1 VPFVEFA
8 RTQARF
14 SLLERANPAAAAHL
28 FALAQH
34 DIDERWHLYE
44 QLGEMERWADD
55 EVDDT
60 AVTVS
65 LTGDEV
71 NP

>member
-1 VPFVEFA
+1 
-8 RTQARF
+8 
-14 SLLERANPAAAAHL
+14 LLERANPPAAAHL

-55 EVDDT
+55 EVDDAT

-65 LTGDEV
+65 LTGDGV
-71 NP
+71 QP